1 MNKEQCLLT
10 LTKLCVQACLFS
22 LFLFLFAIPDI
33 ERFNAKEVIVVKLS
47 RKTNGMKAPSIT
59 IIGKNYP
66 NNKAWKIS
74 GSKLDK
80 LCETYSDNKTQQ
92 CIEDNTID
100 QSDVIKDVLVG
111 DKSSTKEVLK
121 ENKANSSISHLKSLT
136 TDLRKTGFGISYT
149 FDESLKISMEVRITL
164 CLSFNKSYYIW
175 LHDKDFFFLNSVPP
189 ISGQSCKKSLVKKM
203 INCAAVL
210 VGIQYILSFLHPFTL
225 FASLL

>member
-33 ERFNAKEVIVVKLS
+33 ERFNAKEVIVVKMS
-47 RKTNGMKAPSIT
+47 RKTKGMKAPSIT
-59 IIGKNYP
+59 IIGKNHP
-66 NNKAWKIS
+66 GSAWKIS

-92 CIEDNTID
+92 CIEENTID

-149 FDESLKISMEVRITL
+149 FDESVKISMEERITL
-164 CLSFNKSYYIW
+164 CLGFNKSYKIW

-189 ISGQSCKKSLVKKM
+189 ISGQSCKK
-203 INCAAVL
+203 
-210 VGIQYILSFLHPFTL
+210 
-225 FASLL
+225 

>member
-47 RKTNGMKAPSIT
+47 RKTKGMKAPSIT
-59 IIGKNYP
+59 IIGKNHP
-66 NNKAWKIS
+66 GKIS
-74 GSKLDK
+74 NLDK

-111 DKSSTKEVLK
+111 DQSSTKEVLK
-121 ENKANSSISHLKSLT
+121 ENQANSSISHLKSLT
-136 TDLRKTGFGISYT
+136 AGLRKTGFGISYT

-164 CLSFNKSYYIW
+164 CLSFNKSYYIF
-175 LHDKDFFFLNSVPP
+175 LHDKDFFLLNSVPP
-189 ISGQSCKKSLVKKM
+189 ISGQSCK
-203 INCAAVL
+203 N
-210 VGIQYILSFLHPFTL
+210 
-225 FASLL
+225 

>member
-33 ERFNAKEVIVVKLS
+33 ERFNAKEVIVVKMS
-47 RKTNGMKAPSIT
+47 RKTKGMKAPSIT
-59 IIGKNYP
+59 IIGKPYP
-66 NNKAWKIS
+66 GSAWKIS

-111 DKSSTKEVLK
+111 DQSSTKEVLK
-121 ENKANSSISHLKSLT
+121 ENKANASISYLKSLKA
-136 TDLRKTGFGISYT
+136 DFSGIFFGVSYI
-149 FDESLKISMEVRITL
+149 FDESVKISMKERITL
-164 CLSFNKSYYIW
+164 CLSFNKSYYIF
-175 LHDKDFFFLNSVPP
+175 LHDKDFFLLNSVPP
-189 ISGQSCKKSLVKKM
+189 ISGQSCKK
-203 INCAAVL
+203 
-210 VGIQYILSFLHPFTL
+210 
-225 FASLL
+225 

>member
-59 IIGKNYP
+59 ITGKPYP
-66 NNKAWKIS
+66 GSAWKIS

>member
-59 IIGKNYP
+59 ITGKPYP
-66 NNKAWKIS
+66 GSAWKIS

-164 CLSFNKSYYIW
+164 CLSFNKSYYIF
-175 LHDKDFFFLNSVPP
+175 LHDKDFFLLNNVPP
-189 ISGQSCKKSLVKKM
+189 ISGQSCKK
-203 INCAAVL
+203 
-210 VGIQYILSFLHPFTL
+210 
-225 FASLL
+225 

>member
-33 ERFNAKEVIVVKLS
+33 ERFNAKEVIVVKMS

-59 IIGKNYP
+59 ITGKPYP
-66 NNKAWKIS
+66 GSAWKIS

-111 DKSSTKEVLK
+111 DQSSTKEVLK
-121 ENKANSSISHLKSLT
+121 ENQANSSISHLKSL
-136 TDLRKTGFGISYT
+136 KAEFSGIFFGVSYI
-149 FDESLKISMEVRITL
+149 FDESVKISMKERITL
-164 CLSFNKSYYIW
+164 CLSFNKIYNIVI
-175 LHDKDFFFLNSVPP
+175 HDNEFFLFNTVPS
-189 ISGQSCKKSLVKKM
+189 ISGQSCKKQKCYLADACM
-203 INCAAVL
+203 LIT
-210 VGIQYILSFLHPFTL
+210 HTR
-225 FASLL
+225 